1 MNRHDLEETLRGL
14 PEAEVE
20 RRLNGTS
27 GDRLRGE
34 LLPMLAGLD
43 TAVPVELGVMSA

>member
-1 MNRHDLEETLRGL
+1 MNREVLAETLRGL

-20 RRLNGTS
+20 RRLNGPA
-27 GDRLRGE
+27 DRLRGE